1 MGRKAEDDS
10 AVLKKMALGLAEKKY
25 GNPWE
30 AAGDLAKQAPGNS
43 AEAAR
48 KRIHRKFL
56 KNGEALLEA
65 AREELGIEDDSEDEE
80 ELIYGF
86 DSLAFERLAN
96 YLLGLKN
103 NSERAQFVAKFLNWR
118 RERADL
124 YNKILHHVRALGG
137 HLTPDDML
145 FIHTLLAKMENQKM
159 HWMDIL
165 WKSLAS
171 PRRDGQFIEEGG
183 EPQTTEEK

>member
-1 MGRKAEDDS
+1 MGRKAEEDS

-30 AAGDLAKQAPGNS
+30 AAGDLAKQATGNS
-43 AEAAR
+43 VEAAR

-56 KNGEALLEA
+56 KNKEALLEA
-65 AREELGIEDDSEDEE
+65 AREELGIEDDSEDDE

-96 YLLGLKN
+96 YLLGLKT

-124 YNKILHHVRALGG
+124 YNKIIQHVRARG

-145 FIHTLLAKMENQKM
+145 FIHVLLAKMESQKM

-171 PRRDGQFIEEGG
+171 PRKDGQFIGDG
-183 EPQTTEEK
+183 DDQQTTEKK